1 MDFDGA
7 AGQAA
12 DVSHIFQS
20 GREDHDGKRTGH
32 LIFAE
37 VKEVNALRANLNS
50 KHLSCDAIGFAD
62 VLACLV
68 KGDAIGGAEAGGG

>member
-1 MDFDGA
+1 M
-7 AGQAA
+7 
-12 DVSHIFQS
+12 
-20 GREDHDGKRTGH
+20 H
-32 LIFAE
+32 LILTE
-37 VKEVNALRANLNS
+37 VEEVNVIEEVNALRANLNS